1 MKKFNSDLA
10 NVDLMTFLNTNQHD
24 QPATIDEHG
33 NIERRTQPLYSY
45 APEMHE
51 IDLDKIAQEM
61 GELPGLHD
69 IRNNEELERIN
80 TNENRNLNQQ
90 YTG

>member
-1 MKKFNSDLA
+1 
-10 NVDLMTFLNTNQHD
+10 
-24 QPATIDEHG
+24 
-33 NIERRTQPLYSY
+33 
-45 APEMHE
+45 MHE

-80 TNENRNLNQQ
+80 TNENRNLN
-90 YTG
+90 